1 MINKLK
7 KRIRLIV
14 QIPLILLMILIS
26 AVSLYVNY
34 NNLMSEASETINRM
48 SAILDEHTGGDK
60 GNNAAPPKKSGNA
73 DPNSLKEN
81 DQSDGSPAD
90 SGEMEGGKPPVD
102 KNDKNGATVDSA
114 AVAEGRNTSDN
125 GDILYEFIIRDGEIT
140 YQSTTDPDITALAQS
155 LAQGVERKGIK
166 SGLFYRVRK
175 TSGKEYIVRMLHSDS
190 LYRQLV
196 NTCIIITV
204 SLLLS
209 ILLIILISFL
219 LSKVIIKPVIKNEE
233 KQKAFISDTSHELKT
248 PLAVISV
255 NADMLEN
262 EVGKDNKWLGYIQT
276 EVSGMEKLI
285 AGLMLLLSSES
296 NDKNGTDAEFD
307 LSEKTEMCVTVFEA
321 SAYEKGVSLKTAIV
335 PDIRF
340 VGCEDDIE
348 HIVAPLVDNAV
359 KHTEKGGNVLF
370 MLTEEKGEAII
381 SVQNEGEP
389 IPEEDREKIFDR
401 FYRVDKARNRS
412 ENRYGLGLPIVK
424 SPAEKYGGRVT
435 VKCENGLTTFTVR
448 LKSHKKPS

>member
-1 MINKLK
+1 MIKKLK
-7 KRIRLIV
+7 RRIRLIV

-26 AVSLYVNY
+26 AASLYVNY
-34 NNLMSEASETINRM
+34 NGLMDDVSETINIM
-48 SAILDEHTGGDK
+48 SAIRDEHTGEKDEPGV
-60 GNNAAPPKKSGNA
+60 PPEKSGELSD
-73 DPNSLKEN
+73 DPPERPTGEKDDEP
-81 DQSDGSPAD
+81 PA
-90 SGEMEGGKPPVD
+90 G
-102 KNDKNGATVDSA
+102 KNDKTSATVDSA
-114 AVAEGRNTSDN
+114 VAEERNHADN
-125 GDILYEFIIRDGEIT
+125 GDILYEYIIQESEIT
-140 YQSTTDPDITALAQS
+140 YQSTDDPDVTQLAQS
-155 LAQGVERKGIK
+155 LARGGERKGVK
-166 SGLFYRVRK
+166 NGLFYRVRK
-175 TSGKEYIVRMLHSDS
+175 TAGKDYTVRLLYSES
-190 LYRQLV
+190 LFRRLM
-196 NTCIIITV
+196 NTCIIIAV

-285 AGLMLLLSSES
+285 GNLMLLMSSES
-296 NDKNGTDAEFD
+296 DGNNGTVDEFD
-307 LSEKTEMCVTVFEA
+307 LSVKAEMCVTVFEA
-321 SAYEKGVSLKTAIV
+321 SAYEKGVVLKTAIV

-359 KHTEKGGNVLF
+359 KHTQKGGSVLF
-370 MLTEEKGEAII
+370 ILTEEKGEAVI

-389 IPEEDREKIFDR
+389 VPEEDRERIFDR
-401 FYRVDKARNRS
+401 FYRVDKARSRS
-412 ENRYGLGLPIVK
+412 ENRYGLGLSIVK
-424 SPAEKYGGRVT
+424 STAEKYGGRVS
-435 VKCENGLTTFTVR
+435 VKCENGLTVFTVR
-448 LKSHKKPS
+448 LKSQKKPS